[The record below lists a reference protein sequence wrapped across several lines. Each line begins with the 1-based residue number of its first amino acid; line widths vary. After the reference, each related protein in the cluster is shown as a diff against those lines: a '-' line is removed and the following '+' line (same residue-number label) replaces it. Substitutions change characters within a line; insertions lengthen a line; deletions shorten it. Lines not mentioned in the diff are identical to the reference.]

1 MSLIGGAA
9 AAWPLPLYA
18 SGRKGPNYLVLLV
31 GDHDAAIATQR
42 LEELGYSDG
51 TNLMFD
57 LRSAERQLEHLPKL
71 AARLC

>member
-18 SGRKGPNYLVLLV
+18 SGRKGPNYLVPV
-31 GDHDAAIATQR
+31 GDHDAAIVTQR

-57 LRSAERQLEHLPKL
+57 FRSAEGQLEHLPKL